1 MFGDGRLNL
10 SKLTAPDVTAFVQRH
25 ARRHGSPYARGLV
38 AATRS
43 LLRYLHYKGLIKTN
57 LSLAVPKVA
66 RWSLSTLPKHLSATQ
81 VRQVLR
87 HCDRST
93 ARGRRNYAILLL
105 LARLGLRAC
114 EIVGLNLD
122 DIDWDNARITV
133 CGKGRWAQLQP
144 HTYCCLFG
152 LLAVSGLRVGEA
164 INLQPQDVDW
174 LNGVLTIRG
183 AKFGKSRLV
192 PLHPSTRAVLL
203 DYAKRRDEI
212 YASRPVEYFFV
223 TSRGTKLEK
232 PNLSRIFRELSRQ
245 VGIRKPGV
253 RHGPRLHDFRHRFAV
268 ETLLRWYRRGEQVTR
283 LMPVLSTYLGHGN
296 VTGTYWYLSQTPE
309 LMAAASQLLETRWK
323 GVAR

>member
-1 MFGDGRLNL
+1 MKPLNQ
-10 SKLTAPDVTAFVQRH
+10 A
-25 ARRHGSPYARGLV
+25 V
-38 AATRS
+38 ADYLALRRS
-43 LLRYLHYKGLIKTN
+43 LGFKLREYGECLREFVSFLKSNGSLRVTN
-57 LSLAVPKVA
+57 KLAVEYASQRQYEKPVSWSRRLIIIRGFA
-66 RWSLSTLPKHLSATQ
+66 RYRAGADPQTEIPPFGL
-81 VRQVLR
+81 LR
-87 HCDRST
+87 FRSQR
-93 ARGRRNYAILLL
+93 ARPYLYSEDEIRRLLEAAL
-105 LARLGLRAC
+105 KMESPHR
-114 EIVGLNLD
+114 
-122 DIDWDNARITV
+122 
-133 CGKGRWAQLQP
+133 LQP

-164 INLQPQDVDW
+164 INLQTQDVDW

-212 YASRPVEYFFV
+212 YARQPVEYFFV

-268 ETLLRWYRRGEQVTR
+268 ETLLRWYRCGEQVTR